1 MDFLNSLTS
10 RFNEVVERPEVKRAK
25 NSLSKAFDD
34 FNKLLDDFPFDEY
47 QNKFDSFMSDISKK
61 FDDFKEEMNEVRVHR
76 NLTVDYDRNT
86 DKLEAELN
94 DNVFTVV
101 VSKLDG
107 TASSTKIVTVPQD
120 AKLEKSYNAEEKKMT
135 FRFMTEPTPT
145 TEEQTEEEEQAEDE
159 FEEFNG
165 EEDAVNTPEEQQK
178 NKVAMA
184 VKLHK
189 EGWSFRRIAKEVGV
203 SDKTVARWV
212 RKAAAE

>member
-61 FDDFKEEMNEVRVHR
+61 FDDFKAEMKEVRVHR

-107 TASSTKIVTVPQD
+107 TASSTKIVTVPQG

-135 FRFMTEPTPT
+135 FFTPHAAQASNSPAEWT
-145 TEEQTEEEEQAEDE
+145 TLA
-159 FEEFNG
+159 FSSC
-165 EEDAVNTPEEQQK
+165 A
-178 NKVAMA
+178 
-184 VKLHK
+184 
-189 EGWSFRRIAKEVGV
+189 I
-203 SDKTVARWV
+203 
-212 RKAAAE
+212 